1 MKFAPARILAALSI
15 AACGLAQ
22 AAPGETLAQ
31 VRARDTLRCGVSE
44 GIAGFSVKDAAGRW
58 SGLDI
63 DFCRAVA
70 AAALGDAGKA
80 TFVPLAASARFPAL
94 KSGGVDLLSRNTTWT
109 VGREAGLKLM
119 FAGVLLYDGQA
130 FMVPAKGGARTL
142 AALKGATVCVEKGT
156 TSAQNLAEFSL
167 ARGLGIQPL
176 VIDSVVGVADA
187 FFAGKCRALTSDAS
201 QLAAARL
208 RAPAGPQ
215 AFTILSERIS
225 QEPVGPVVRQGDDDW
240 FILVRWVLFALVN
253 AEESGITR
261 DSLGKRLRDPAVLR
275 ALGANEELGKA
286 LGTDAGWSVRAVQS
300 AGNYDEMFERNI
312 GHGSPLKLERG
323 LNNLWSRGGLMYAP
337 PMR

>member
-1 MKFAPARILAALSI
+1 
-15 AACGLAQ
+15 
-22 AAPGETLAQ
+22 
-31 VRARDTLRCGVSE
+31 
-44 GIAGFSVKDAAGRW
+44 
-58 SGLDI
+58 
-63 DFCRAVA
+63 
-70 AAALGDAGKA
+70 
-80 TFVPLAASARFPAL
+80 
-94 KSGGVDLLSRNTTWT
+94 
-109 VGREAGLKLM
+109 
-119 FAGVLLYDGQA
+119 
-130 FMVPAKGGARTL
+130 MVPAKGGAKTL

-187 FFAGKCRALTSDAS
+187 LFAGKCRAFTSDAS

-208 RAPAGPQ
+208 RASGGPQ

-240 FILVRWVLFALVN
+240 FTLVRWVLFALVS

-261 DSLGKRLRDPAVLR
+261 ANLGTRLRDPAVLR

-286 LGTDAGWSVRAVQS
+286 LGTDANWAVRAVQS
-300 AGNYDEMFERNI
+300 AGNYGEMFERNI
-312 GHGSPLKLERG
+312 GRDSPLKLERG